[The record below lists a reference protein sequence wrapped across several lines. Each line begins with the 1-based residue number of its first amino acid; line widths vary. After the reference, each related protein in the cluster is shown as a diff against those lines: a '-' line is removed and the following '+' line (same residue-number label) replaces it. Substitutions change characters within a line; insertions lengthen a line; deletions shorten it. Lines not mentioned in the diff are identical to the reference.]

1 MRLVKSF
8 ILLIGFIIFIQSS
21 YSKDYIIY
29 SVSQQLNMGIPN
41 QKLRKN
47 FYVNMGTKQGV
58 DVGTKIDVFRII
70 SKYNPYDDSKRIN
83 YKVKI
88 GTLSVLHAE
97 DESSITEVSTLKVG
111 EADPVLDVD
120 RFMIG
125 DHIAVS
131 VD

>member
-1 MRLVKSF
+1 MAS
-8 ILLIGFIIFIQSS
+8 GHAAN
-21 YSKDYIIY
+21 DYIIY
-29 SVSQQLNMGIPN
+29 SVSQQLDMGIPE

-47 FYVNMGTKQGV
+47 FYLNMGSKQGLQPGSTV
-58 DVGTKIDVFRII
+58 DVYRVI

-88 GTLSVLHAE
+88 GSLSVIHAE
-97 DESSITEVSTLKVG
+97 DDSSITQVKALNTTSK
-111 EADPVLDVD
+111 DPVFHIE

-125 DHIAVS
+125 DHVAVN